1 MHKKRI
7 ILMLIAMSFVS
18 FLISCTSKNDNKEI
32 TYTITQY
39 GDYEDQQHMFYT
51 IVDSNNNLIIIDGGW
66 DYEAD
71 KVREVIAQHNNHVK
85 AWIVTHPHPDHT
97 CAFNVIAANPDGISI
112 DDIYVV
118 NVDYERY
125 KETAQWYDVFEA
137 CEAYMSVLEGL
148 GNVHIVNEND
158 IFYCLGL
165 EFDVIHAWDD
175 NVSHMEANLANNG
188 SMCFIV
194 SGREDRMLFM
204 ADTQVQVEDIII
216 ENHLEELDVDYIQL
230 GHHGNWGPT
239 TKFYDHI
246 NPKAV
251 FFDCPRY
258 VFETEGYDASSLKAY
273 FEDRGVDIYT
283 FETQPNTI
291 EFK

>member
-1 MHKKRI
+1 MA
-7 ILMLIAMSFVS
+7 LICIAVS
-18 FLISCTSKNDNKEI
+18 IISCAKKEEKEI

-51 IVDSNNNLIIIDGGW
+51 IVDSDNNLIIVDGGW
-66 DYEAD
+66 AYEAD
-71 KVREVIAQHNNHVK
+71 SVREVIAQHNNRVK

-97 CAFNVIAANPDGISI
+97 GVFNGIAAKPDGITI
-112 DDIYVV
+112 EDIYVV

-137 CEAYMSVLEGL
+137 CEEYMSVLEGL
-148 GNVHIVNEND
+148 GNVHIVKEDD

-175 NVSHMEANLANNG
+175 KVSHMEANLANNG

-194 SGREDRMLFM
+194 SGKEDKMLFM
-204 ADTQVQVEDIII
+204 ADTQVQVEDIIL
-216 ENHLEELDVDYIQL
+216 ENHLDELDVDYIQL
-230 GHHGNWGPT
+230 GHHGNWGPS
-239 TKFYDHI
+239 TKFYDNI

-258 VFETEGYDASSLKAY
+258 VFETDGYDASVLKAY
-273 FEDRGVDIYT
+273 FEERGVEIFT
-283 FETQPNTI
+283 FETQPNSI